1 MLASPP
7 ASTVA
12 LDASTAE
19 CTELLVAGKLD
30 QNGRLASGAA
40 GVAAGGAIAVA
51 GGAAATSA
59 GLAGGMAVA
68 SATVVLIPFAALGGA
83 WGMAKMK
90 RAKKE
95 NAIKAAMSGCLK
107 ERGHEVTGWEKTGRK
122 VAKAVDKSRL
132 AQP

>member
-30 QNGRLASGAA
+30 QNGRLASGTA

-68 SATVVLIPFAALGGA
+68 SATIDLSPFAALGGA
-83 WGMAKMK
+83 WGMARMK
-90 RAKKE
+90 RANKE
-95 NAIKAAMSGCLK
+95 NAIKAAMSGCL
-107 ERGHEVTGWEKTGRK
+107 RNAGMR
-122 VAKAVDKSRL
+122 
-132 AQP
+132 